1 MRGLIIKA
9 ISGEYTIIDQE
20 NKIHVAKPRGLFRF
34 KEHAPKVGD
43 WAEFDAKHKVIQK
56 IAQRRNELNR
66 PVIANVDKVF
76 LVFSVREPDL
86 NLRLLDRLLAIIE
99 YMDIEIVI
107 VFTKLD
113 LLADRGDFDQIN
125 EYYRSIGYKTYLS
138 GLNAIPVKEIKAEID
153 GYISVLAGQSGA
165 GKSTLLNALD
175 PSFQL
180 KTDVISRALGRGK
193 HTTRHVELL
202 RVEGGWIAD
211 TPGFGNVDFDIP
223 DLLTLSHSFREF
235 FAHSDKCKFNRCLHL
250 DEPGCAI
257 KDMVA
262 DGVILHSRYQNYALF
277 YREVEIILKNKY

>member
-43 WAEFDAKHKVIQK
+43 WVEFDAKHKVIQK

-211 TPGFGNVDFDIP
+211 TPGFGNVDFNIP

>member
-43 WAEFDAKHKVIQK
+43 WVEFDAKHKVIQK

-76 LVFSVREPDL
+76 LVFSGREPDL

-193 HTTRHVELL
+193 HTTRHVEHI

-277 YREVEIILKNKY
+277 YREVEIIIKKKY

>member
-43 WAEFDAKHKVIQK
+43 WVEFDAKHKVIQK
-56 IAQRRNELNR
+56 IARRRNELNR

-138 GLNAIPVKEIKAEID
+138 GLNAIPAKEIKAEID

>member
-43 WAEFDAKHKVIQK
+43 WVEFDAKHKVIQK

-262 DGVILHSRYQNYALF
+262 DGVIF
-277 YREVEIILKNKY
+277 E

>member
-43 WAEFDAKHKVIQK
+43 WVEFDAKHKVIQK

-202 RVEGGWIAD
+202 RVEGGWVAD

>member
-43 WAEFDAKHKVIQK
+43 WVEFDAKHKVIQK
-56 IAQRRNELNR
+56 IARRRNELNR

>member
-43 WAEFDAKHKVIQK
+43 WVEFDAKHKVIQK

>member
-43 WAEFDAKHKVIQK
+43 WVEFDAKHKVIQK

-211 TPGFGNVDFDIP
+211 TPGFGNIDFDIP

>member
-43 WAEFDAKHKVIQK
+43 WVEFDAKHKVIQK

-202 RVEGGWIAD
+202 RIEGGWIAD
-211 TPGFGNVDFDIP
+211 TPGFGNVDFDFP

>member
-43 WAEFDAKHKVIQK
+43 WVEFDAKHKVIQK

-262 DGVILHSRYQNYALF
+262 DGVILHSRYQNYVLF

>member
-43 WAEFDAKHKVIQK
+43 WVEFDAKHKVIQK

-180 KTDVISRALGRGK
+180 QTDVISRALGRGK

>member
-1 MRGLIIKA
+1 
-9 ISGEYTIIDQE
+9 
-20 NKIHVAKPRGLFRF
+20 
-34 KEHAPKVGD
+34 
-43 WAEFDAKHKVIQK
+43 
-56 IAQRRNELNR
+56 
-66 PVIANVDKVF
+66 
-76 LVFSVREPDL
+76 
-86 NLRLLDRLLAIIE
+86 
-99 YMDIEIVI
+99 
-107 VFTKLD
+107 
-113 LLADRGDFDQIN
+113 
-125 EYYRSIGYKTYLS
+125 
-138 GLNAIPVKEIKAEID
+138 
-153 GYISVLAGQSGA
+153 
-165 GKSTLLNALD
+165 STLLNALD

>member
-20 NKIHVAKPRGLFRF
+20 NKIHVAKPRGLFRL

-43 WAEFDAKHKVIQK
+43 WVEFDAKHKVIQK

>member
-43 WAEFDAKHKVIQK
+43 WVEFDAKHKVIQK

-211 TPGFGNVDFDIP
+211 TPGFGNVDFDFP